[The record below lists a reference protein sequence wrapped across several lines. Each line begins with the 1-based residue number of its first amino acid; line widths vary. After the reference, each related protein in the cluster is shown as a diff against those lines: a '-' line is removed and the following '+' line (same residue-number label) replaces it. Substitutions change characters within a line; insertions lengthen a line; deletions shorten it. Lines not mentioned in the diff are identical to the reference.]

1 MARAQSKNTSIVD
14 TTPEQPPVT
23 YGDGGIRD
31 ITGDEPLPDMDAD
44 DLDEDEVDFS
54 ELDQPQQ
61 MTTTQNFMGT
71 APVIVNEVQD
81 SGIRIVEGVKV
92 RRVRTIEDIGPVFYG
107 DDLIELKKGRLYEV
121 PEHIYDYLRTRDKL
135 WEQQ

>member
-1 MARAQSKNTSIVD
+1 MARTPQKNTTIVD
-14 TTPEQPPVT
+14 TTPEQPPVS
-23 YGDGGIRD
+23 YGDGGIVD
-31 ITGDEPLPDMDAD
+31 VTGDEPLPDMDLGNED
-44 DLDEDEVDFS
+44 DDEVDFS
-54 ELDQPQQ
+54 DLDQPQQ
-61 MTTTQNFMGT
+61 MTTTQNFMGS

-81 SGIRIVEGVKV
+81 SGIRVVQGVKV

-121 PEHIYDYLRTRDKL
+121 PEHIYEYLRTRDKL